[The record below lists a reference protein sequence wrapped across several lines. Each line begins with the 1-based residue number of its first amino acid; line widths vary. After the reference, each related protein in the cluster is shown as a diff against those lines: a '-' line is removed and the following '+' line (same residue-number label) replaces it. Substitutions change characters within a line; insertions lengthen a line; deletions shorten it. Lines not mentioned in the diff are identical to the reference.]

1 MENKNGV
8 PPQPCE
14 YTFNCGVESEAAGR
28 SLTKGFV
35 ALRKDL
41 AALPLL
47 LATSSDVVRAPPQ
60 RAEFLAQLGEAGL
73 VDLPTFQLEE
83 TPTIALAS
91 RPFGVIG
98 DHLRRSNVAKYRE
111 DVALCRSLDEAR
123 DAAERFGPRFV
134 MKAEYSSSGLGVLV
148 CDGGAAALRNPSV
161 PAARWVANRLRQDGV
176 FTLEPWLDIIVEL
189 SGEFL
194 EGQWNGVS
202 QCMVEHCRWQG
213 QWLGPPGER
222 LDREVHDFIYTQ
234 RAVETKLRSLNLV
247 ATCGVATCGADVAI
261 VRREDTGA
269 LDVRVLEVNARTT
282 MSHYALAAKRRV
294 PRART
299 FEVLQLSELAARAAE
314 PGAELVY
321 LTDPTTA
328 SMFCAVLDCRNTT
341 LEEDV
346 STTLLGAPTD
356 DEATATVELALSQ
369 CGTGGGGG
377 ESAEQL

>member
-1 MENKNGV
+1 
-8 PPQPCE
+8 
-14 YTFNCGVESEAAGR
+14 
-28 SLTKGFV
+28 
-35 ALRKDL
+35 
-41 AALPLL
+41 
-47 LATSSDVVRAPPQ
+47 
-60 RAEFLAQLGEAGL
+60 
-73 VDLPTFQLEE
+73 
-83 TPTIALAS
+83 
-91 RPFGVIG
+91 
-98 DHLRRSNVAKYRE
+98 
-111 DVALCRSLDEAR
+111 
-123 DAAERFGPRFV
+123 

-356 DEATATVELALSQ
+356 DEATATAELALSQ
-369 CGTGGGGG
+369 CGTGGGG